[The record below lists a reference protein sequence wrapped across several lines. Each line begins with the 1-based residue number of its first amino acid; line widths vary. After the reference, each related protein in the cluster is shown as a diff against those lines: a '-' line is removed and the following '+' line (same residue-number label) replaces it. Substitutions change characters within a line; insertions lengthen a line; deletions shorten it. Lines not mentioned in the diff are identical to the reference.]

1 MEEKKTIAY
10 DMKEAAA
17 ACGVSTGTMQM
28 MVNRE
33 DFPAFRVGRR
43 WVIPRDS
50 LNEWLK
56 RQAAKR
62 QNFDTSKE

>member
-1 MEEKKTIAY
+1 MEGKKAIAY
-10 DMKEAAA
+10 NMKEAAA
-17 ACGVSTGTMQM
+17 ACGVSTGTMQT

-33 DFPAFRVGRR
+33 DFPAFRIGRR

-50 LNEWLK
+50 LEDWMK

-62 QNFDTSKE
+62 QSFDTAKG

>member
-1 MEEKKTIAY
+1 MEEKKMIAY
-10 DMKEAAA
+10 NMKEAAA

-43 WVIPRDS
+43 WVIPRAS
-50 LNEWLK
+50 FEEWLK

-62 QNFDTSKE
+62 RTFETVQE